1 MESTAYKSHVFAG
14 LYLYDTLPSPQFGRN
29 VRRYR
34 LQAGLTQE
42 KLGELSDLDRGYIS
56 GVERG
61 VRNPTVV
68 SIEKIA
74 DALRIHAGALF
85 GYTTVRDESVERRAI
100 ADEHSAKH

>member
-1 MESTAYKSHVFAG
+1 MYSTLF
-14 LYLYDTLPSPQFGRN
+14 LRDTFPNPAFGKN

-34 LQAGLTQE
+34 MQAGLTQE

-61 VRNPTVV
+61 IRNPTVV

-74 DALRIHAGALF
+74 DALHIHAGKLF
-85 GYTTVRDESVERRAI
+85 EYTIVHGEWVEHTAT
-100 ADEHSAKH
+100 ADAHSATH